1 MHPMKTT
8 APALSGYPRA
18 DGRKGIRNVIVVAY
32 LVECAHHVARE
43 ITLDFRH
50 LEGDVQVHLVGFP
63 GCFPNSYAE
72 RMMTAIA
79 THPNVGAALLVSL
92 GCESMNKR
100 KLEQAIADSGR
111 PVATLTIQQRGGT
124 RSTIAE
130 GVAWSARDG
139 GRAGAPDARADG
151 AERTGGGH
159 HLRRLGRHQRHQRQP
174 GRGPRL
180 RHADRGRRHLYL
192 RRNRRAGG
200 LRVPHEAPCRHAR
213 AGRGD
218 RGLRQQGRA
227 LLQHHGA
234 WQLRA
239 RQRRRRPVDH
249 RGKIAGAY
257 ARAAPR
263 P

>member
-1 MHPMKTT
+1 MHGMKTT

-100 KLEQAIADSGR
+100 KLEQAIADL
-111 PVATLTIQQRGGT
+111 A
-124 RSTIAE
+124 A
-130 GVAWSARDG
+130 
-139 GRAGAPDARADG
+139 
-151 AERTGGGH
+151 GGH
-159 HLRRLGRHQRHQRQP
+159 ADHPTARRHAQHHCR
-174 GRGPRL
+174 GRGL
-180 RHADRGRRHLYL
+180 
-192 RRNRRAGG
+192 
-200 LRVPHEAPCRHAR
+200 
-213 AGRGD
+213 
-218 RGLRQQGRA
+218 
-227 LLQHHGA
+227 GA
-234 WQLRA
+234 
-239 RQRRRRPVDH
+239 
-249 RGKIAGAY
+249 
-257 ARAAPR
+257 
-263 P
+263 